1 MNLESLGDANRRGR
15 RPTAQGCVFD
25 LASGFL
31 RRHTGEINGN
41 HAIHE
46 VCKFHGAGAGAPA

>member
-1 MNLESLGDANRRGR
+1 MIHGW
-15 RPTAQGCVFD
+15 VFD

-46 VCKFHGAGAGAPA
+46 VCKFHGAGAGAPS